1 MIRSLHTAATGM
13 DAQQTNIDVIANN
26 LSNVNMVGFKRARAE
41 FQDIMYQQM
50 RAAGNG
56 DGTVGNTTPTNPLEV
71 GQGVMTIAT
80 QKMFGQGDMIATNN
94 ELDFAIEGEGFL
106 KVKMPDESIS
116 YTRNGVFKRN
126 ADGLVVNAEGYPMEP
141 PLTVPAEALQV
152 IVELDGIVKARMPG
166 ETEMRQIGQVEMA
179 VFVNPAGL
187 ESLGHNLLAETEA
200 SGVPIDGV
208 PGEEGVGNI
217 RQGMLES
224 SNVKVMEEMIG
235 MITSQRAY
243 EINSKVIQTADQM
256 LGTSSNLR

>member
-26 LSNVNMVGFKRARAE
+26 LANVNTVGYKRARAE

-56 DGTVGNTTPTNPLEV
+56 DGTTGNTTPTNPLEV

-80 QKMFGQGDMIATNN
+80 QKLFGQGDMLGTNN
-94 ELDFAIEGEGFL
+94 ELDFAIEGDGFF
-106 KVKMPDESIS
+106 KVKRPDESVAF
-116 YTRNGVFKRN
+116 TRNGIFKRN
-126 ADGLVVNAEGYPMEP
+126 ADGLIVNAEGLPLEP
-141 PLTVPAEALQV
+141 PLILPETAKRVV
-152 IVELDGIVKARMPG
+152 VEMDGIVKVVMPD
-166 ETEMRQIGQVEMA
+166 ETEMREIGQIELA
-179 VFVNPAGL
+179 AFVNPAGL
-187 ESLGHNLLAETEA
+187 ESLGHNLMAETEA

-208 PGEEGVGNI
+208 PGSQGVGNV

-235 MITSQRAY
+235 MISSQRAY

-256 LGTSSNLR
+256 LGTASNLR

>member
-1 MIRSLHTAATGM
+1 
-13 DAQQTNIDVIANN
+13 
-26 LSNVNMVGFKRARAE
+26 
-41 FQDIMYQQM
+41 
-50 RAAGNG
+50 
-56 DGTVGNTTPTNPLEV
+56 
-71 GQGVMTIAT
+71 
-80 QKMFGQGDMIATNN
+80 
-94 ELDFAIEGEGFL
+94 
-106 KVKMPDESIS
+106 
-116 YTRNGVFKRN
+116 
-126 ADGLVVNAEGYPMEP
+126 MEP

>member
-13 DAQQTNIDVIANN
+13 EAQQTNIDVIANN
-26 LSNVNMVGFKRARAE
+26 LSNVNTVGFKRSRAE

-50 RAAGNG
+50 RSAGNG
-56 DGTVGNTTPTNPLEV
+56 DGTVGNTTSTNPLEV

-80 QKMFGQGDMIATNN
+80 QKLFTQGAMIGTNN
-94 ELDFAIEGEGFL
+94 ELDFAVEGDGFF
-106 KVKMPDESIS
+106 KVRMPDEQIAFC
-116 YTRNGVFKRN
+116 RNGVFKRI
-126 ADGLVVNAEGYPMEP
+126 ADGLVVNAEGNPLEP
-141 PLTVPAEALQV
+141 PLILPEMAKQV
-152 IVELDGIVKARMPG
+152 VVELDGLVKVIMPN
-166 ETEMRQIGQVEMA
+166 ETEMREIGQLELA
-179 VFVNPAGL
+179 TFVNPAGL
-187 ESLGHNLLAETEA
+187 ESMGHNLYAETEA
-200 SGVPIDGV
+200 SGVPIDGL
-208 PGEEGVGNI
+208 PGQDGVGNV